1 MPNNKISLGSDH
13 AGFKLKESIKNY
25 LKEKGYE
32 VKDFGTNSEESVD
45 YPDYAKAVAKDVI
58 KNNSRG
64 ILICGTGIGMSIAA
78 NKIKGIRAALCRSEY
93 DAEMSRR
100 HNDANI
106 LTLGSRTTHTDDAK
120 KIVDVFLNTPFE
132 EGRHIQRIKKIHDM
146 EK

>member
-1 MPNNKISLGSDH
+1 MTNNKISIGSDH

-25 LKEKGYE
+25 LTGAGYD

-45 YPDYAKAVAKDVI
+45 YPDYAKLVSKDVV

-64 ILICGTGIGMSIAA
+64 ILVCGTGIGMSIAA
-78 NKIKGIRAALCRSEY
+78 NKIKGIRAAVCRNEY

-100 HNDANI
+100 HNDANV
-106 LTLGSRTTHTDDAK
+106 LALGSRITPKAK
-120 KIVDVFLNTPFE
+120 AKRIVDVFLKTPFE
-132 EGRHIQRIKKIHDM
+132 EGRHVQRIKKIHDL

>member
-1 MPNNKISLGSDH
+1 MSTNKISIGCDH

-25 LKEKGYE
+25 LIGKGYD

-45 YPDYAKAVAKDVI
+45 YPDYAKLVAKDVV

-78 NKIKGIRAALCRSEY
+78 NKIKGIRAAVCRNEY

-100 HNDANI
+100 HNDANV
-106 LTLGSRTTHTDDAK
+106 LTLGGRITPKAKAK
-120 KIVDVFLNTPFE
+120 KIVDVFLKTPFE
-132 EGRHIQRIKKIHDM
+132 EGRHIQRIKKIHDL

>member
-1 MPNNKISLGSDH
+1 MTNNKISIGSDH

-25 LKEKGYE
+25 LNGKGYD

-64 ILICGTGIGMSIAA
+64 ILVCGTGIGMSIAA
-78 NKIKGIRAALCRSEY
+78 NKIKGIRAARCVNER
-93 DAEMSRR
+93 DAELSRM

-106 LTLGSRTTHTDDAK
+106 VALGARITPKAKAK

-132 EGRHIQRIKKIHDM
+132 EGRHIQRIKKIHDL